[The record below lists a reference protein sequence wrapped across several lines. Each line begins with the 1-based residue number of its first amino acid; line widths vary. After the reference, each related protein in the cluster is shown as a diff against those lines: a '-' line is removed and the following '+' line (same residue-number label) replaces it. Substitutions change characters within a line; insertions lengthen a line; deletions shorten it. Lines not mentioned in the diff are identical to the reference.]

1 MGSSINRSSLNL
13 VVSLLEYRSL
23 SMQPHYSATQFFLT
37 TTSVATLL
45 AKVQAVSNGM
55 CVVLDS
61 LA

>member
-23 SMQPHYSATQFFLT
+23 SMQPHYPATQFFLT